1 MYVIVTMSSVY
12 KCESDELYFTD
23 SCPNCNSN
31 GELVVKSN
39 QRRQISKFLSG
50 LLRHF
55 PDDYNL
61 DLNENGWADTRE
73 VYEALQDKYSDVNLD
88 KIYAVVSMDDKGRY
102 ELNKG
107 KIRATYGHYVDVN
120 LEANNDA
127 VPDVLYHGTSEN
139 AVSSIMSDGL
149 KPMSRQHVH
158 LTDDEDEAQN
168 VGGRHSDDVV
178 LLKVNTVDMM
188 NNGIDIVKRGKMVY
202 TCDKV
207 PSEYIEVV

>member
-1 MYVIVTMSSVY
+1 MSSVY
-12 KCESDELYFTD
+12 KCEADELYFTD
-23 SCPNCNSN
+23 NCPSCGSN
-31 GELVVKSN
+31 GKHIVSSN
-39 QRRQISKFLSG
+39 NRKQISKFLSG

-61 DLNENGWADTRE
+61 DISEQGWADTRE
-73 VYEALQDKYSDVNLD
+73 VYEALQEKYSDVNLD

-107 KIRATYGHYVDVN
+107 KIRATYGHSINVN
-120 LEANNDA
+120 LEDNNDA
-127 VPDVLYHGTSEN
+127 VPDVLYHGTSEDS
-139 AVSSIMSDGL
+139 VSSIMSDGL

-158 LTDDEDEAQN
+158 LTDDKDEAQN
-168 VGGRHSDDVV
+168 VGGRHSKDVV
-178 LLKVNTVDMM
+178 LLMVNTVNLM

-207 PSEYIEVV
+207 PSEYIEVL